1 MSYWCIVGISSA
13 VHQDPNAHQYGVE
26 REMPLQ
32 TYLDDVLRT
41 RDGPWECYD
50 AVVTAT
56 DIAELYRTGLLRV
69 DPDRQ
74 RGIDPVSGKQV
85 IDAKKIE
92 VWTDE
97 LIAGTAIFG
106 ELSWNLR
113 LPESEIQYD
122 ADQRRLRIVR
132 GGATIPDSWHRHKA
146 ILQACESASRG
157 SGFDLLRRFSVRIYH
172 VSSEDEARI
181 FYALNQEGRPADAT
195 RSKWLYPKETSARIA
210 RELVRRSSHL
220 GAENVDTVRDRLS
233 RRNPRLAAFNTL
245 ANAIAS
251 AWGDVQPTEEA
262 DILAYL
268 LAFWDAL
275 VAVLPD
281 LGRLDLASRRSV
293 REASLLDSGVAIHA
307 YIRLARQMQAAQ
319 TPFPALAR
327 LAESVDGTDG
337 PLPFLSRA
345 NPEWARRGVLIP
357 SRRRDGSVELT
368 LRNARQSFEA
378 MADAFTERVGVLA
391 SAFDGGGAGSP
402 RATIAGAT
410 EKPATPT
417 AVSAVDP
424 QVPELVGEA
433 SRRVKPNRT
442 DTGRARGR
450 PTSGERADP
459 RSAPTPTPA
468 WPALSSAKRRP
479 AIAHSVPIARAPF
492 VEPTNASVAVPVAA
506 ATGSES
512 VETARLVW
520 RDVALAVL
528 REKAAPMHYR
538 DLYAAVVARGVTFG
552 GRSPE
557 ATFLASISRDA
568 EWFAGLGRGAYW
580 IAGEPFSSNGT
591 ATAPPAKR
599 RRPKRPRPIGTGRRS

>member
-1 MSYWCIVGISSA
+1 
-13 VHQDPNAHQYGVE
+13 
-26 REMPLQ
+26 MPLQ

-56 DIAELYRTGLLRV
+56 DIAELYRTGFLRV

-113 LPESEIQYD
+113 LPESEIHYD
-122 ADQRRLRIVR
+122 ADQRQLRIVR

-157 SGFDLLRRFSVRIYH
+157 SGFDLLRHFSVRIYH
-172 VSSEDEARI
+172 VSAEDEARI
-181 FYALNQEGRPADAT
+181 FYALNQEGRPADPT
-195 RSKWLYPKETSARIA
+195 RSKWLYPKETSAQIA
-210 RELVRRSSHL
+210 RELVRRSPHL

-251 AWGDVQPTEEA
+251 AWGDVQPAEEA
-262 DILAYL
+262 GVLAYL

-293 REASLLDSGVAIHA
+293 RESSLEDSGVAIHA
-307 YIRLARQMQAAQ
+307 YIRLARRMQAAR
-319 TPFPALAR
+319 TPFTALAR
-327 LAESVDGTDG
+327 LAEPVEGTDG
-337 PLPFLSRA
+337 PLQFLSRA

-357 SRRRDGSVELT
+357 SSRRDGSVELS

-378 MADAFTERVGVLA
+378 MTDALTERVGVQPP
-391 SAFDGGGAGSP
+391 AFDGGRARTP
-402 RATIAGAT
+402 PATIAGAAA
-410 EKPATPT
+410 KPATPA
-417 AVSAVDP
+417 AVAAADP
-424 QVPELVGEA
+424 AAPEPVGGA
-433 SRRVKPNRT
+433 NRRTTRKRTGPSRP
-442 DTGRARGR
+442 RARA
-450 PTSGERADP
+450 TGERRADAGP
-459 RSAPTPTPA
+459 APTRTPA
-468 WPALSSAKRRP
+468 RRAPSSAKATLAITP
-479 AIAHSVPIARAPF
+479 AVPVSRAAS
-492 VEPTNASVAVPVAA
+492 VEPTHAPTADPVTAE
-506 ATGSES
+506 TVSES
-512 VETARLVW
+512 VEPASLAW
-520 RDVALAVL
+520 RDAALAVL
-528 REKAAPMHYR
+528 RERAAPMHYR
-538 DLYAAVVARGVTFG
+538 ELYAAVAARGVTFG

-568 EWFAGLGRGAYW
+568 AWFAGLGRGAYW
-580 IAGEPFSSNGT
+580 IAGEPVGSDGT
-591 ATAPPAKR
+591 TTAPPANR
-599 RRPKRPRPIGTGRRS
+599 RRPRRPRPIGLGRRS

>member
-1 MSYWCIVGISSA
+1 
-13 VHQDPNAHQYGVE
+13 
-26 REMPLQ
+26 MPLQ
-32 TYLDDVLRT
+32 TYLDDVLLT

-56 DIAELYRTGLLRV
+56 DIAELYRTGFLRV

-97 LIAGTAIFG
+97 LISGTAIFG

-122 ADQRRLRIVR
+122 AAQRRLRIVR
-132 GGATIPDSWHRHKA
+132 GGATIPDSWHRHKS

-172 VSSEDEARI
+172 VSAEDEARI
-181 FYALNQEGRPADAT
+181 FYALNQEGRPADPT

-245 ANAIAS
+245 ANAIGS
-251 AWGDVQPTEEA
+251 AWPDVEPTEEA
-262 DILAYL
+262 DVLAYL
-268 LAFWDAL
+268 LAYWDAL

-293 REASLLDSGVAIHA
+293 RESSLLDSGVAIHA
-307 YIRLARQMQAAQ
+307 YVRLARRMHAAR

-327 LAESVDGTDG
+327 LAEPVDGMDG
-337 PLPFLSRA
+337 PMPFLSRA

-357 SRRRDGSVELT
+357 SRRRDGSVDLA

-378 MADAFTERVGVLA
+378 MADAFAERVGVPSAAGA
-391 SAFDGGGAGSP
+391 SAVA
-402 RATIAGAT
+402 
-410 EKPATPT
+410 KPATP
-417 AVSAVDP
+417 APVAAADP
-424 QVPELVGEA
+424 VAPEPVGEA
-433 SRRVKPNRT
+433 SRRATPRRNGSGRQQARTAGARRVPKPT
-442 DTGRARGR
+442 RARGI
-450 PTSGERADP
+450 P
-459 RSAPTPTPA
+459 
-468 WPALSSAKRRP
+468 SSAE
-479 AIAHSVPIARAPF
+479 ARAAITP
-492 VEPTNASVAVPVAA
+492 AVPVAGA
-506 ATGSES
+506 GSAEPLHTPTA
-512 VETARLVW
+512 VPMQAETMPEPIEPAQLAW
-520 RDVALAVL
+520 RDAALAVL
-528 REKAAPMHYR
+528 RERAAPMHYR
-538 DLYAAVVARGVTFG
+538 ELYAAVAARGASFG

-557 ATFLASISRDA
+557 ATFLASVSRDV
-568 EWFAGLGRGAYW
+568 ETFTGVGRGAYW
-580 IAGEPFSSNGT
+580 ITGEPLGPDD
-591 ATAPPAKR
+591 APTTPVNR
-599 RRPKRPRPIGTGRRS
+599 RRPRRPRPIGTGRHA